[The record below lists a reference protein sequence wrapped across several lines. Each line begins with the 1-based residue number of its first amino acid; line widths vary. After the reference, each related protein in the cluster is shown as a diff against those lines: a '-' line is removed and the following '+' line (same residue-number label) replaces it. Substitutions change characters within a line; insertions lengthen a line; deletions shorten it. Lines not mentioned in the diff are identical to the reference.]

1 MDMRPFFFLAWGGLA
16 ALSLGCGGGF
26 LPLEKSRGEELF
38 SLPGKKAEPPSGG
51 TQKGEFPRRPPGLEA
66 YVRMGLAGNPGL
78 RAAFDAWRAA
88 ARRVEWA
95 AALPEPALSWTHFV
109 EALETRTGPQ
119 RNQLGL
125 SQALPWPG
133 KLRAKKK
140 VAAARAE
147 ALWARALKKRAELV
161 RDIRKAWYEYAWLGR
176 AVEITR
182 SNLDLLK
189 LLEPVVQRRVQ
200 AGGNQS
206 EILRLQVEIGKV
218 QNRLE
223 SLEDSRPALS
233 AALAALVGWKGR
245 ALLPWPVLEESEP
258 ARLDRERLVALL
270 FEKNP
275 DLAVLDKEVAIRGEE
290 VGAARMERYPDFRVG
305 LSWFQTGGARSG
317 GVRGSGNDP
326 WAFSIGVKIPLW
338 VGKYDTEIRAA
349 RASREAALG
358 RLKDAK
364 NNLFSSLELALYRE
378 RDAERRVALYR
389 DSLVP
394 RALRS
399 YEVTRKAY
407 EAGKADLLDT
417 VDQLRLLLEFRLALW
432 RARADRGKSL
442 AEIEALCGGEIR

>member
-1 MDMRPFFFLAWGGLA
+1 MKILFVTAWAGLA
-16 ALSLGCGGGF
+16 VLFSGCGGGF

-38 SLPGKKAEPPSGG
+38 SPPGKKAEAAPPRAGG
-51 TQKGEFPRRPPGLEA
+51 GEFPRRPPGLEA
-66 YVRMGLAGNPGL
+66 YVRMGLEKNPGL

-88 ARRVEWA
+88 AHRVEWA

-119 RNQLGL
+119 RNRLGI
-125 SQALPWPG
+125 SQPLPWPG
-133 KLRAKKK
+133 KLTAKKK

-147 ALWARALKKRAELV
+147 TLWARALKKRAELV
-161 RDIRKAWYEYAWLGR
+161 RDIRKTWYEYAWLGR

-189 LLEPVVQRRVQ
+189 LLEPVVQRRIQ
-200 AGGNQS
+200 AGGNQA
-206 EILRLQVEIGKV
+206 ELLRLQVEIGKV
-218 QNRLE
+218 ENRLE
-223 SLEDSRPALS
+223 SLKDSRPALS
-233 AALAALVGWKGR
+233 AALAAQVGWRGR

-258 ARLDRERLVALL
+258 VRLDREKLAALL

-275 DLAVLDKEVAIRGEE
+275 DLAVLDKDAESREEE
-290 VGAARMERYPDFRVG
+290 VGAAKMERYPDFQVG
-305 LSWFQTGGARSG
+305 LSWFQTGSARSS

-338 VGKYDTEIRAA
+338 AGKYDTEIRAA
-349 RASREAALG
+349 QASREAALG

-364 NNLFSSLELALYRE
+364 NRVFSSLELALYKE
-378 RDAERRVALYR
+378 RDAERRIALYR